1 MNIKSRICR
10 LEQQRKSK
18 YDSLT
23 DEEIAEKLAS
33 LKQIARDVL
42 TPKEH
47 TEMMA
52 WIEHQRET
60 MK

>member
-1 MNIKSRICR
+1 MNIENRIGK

-33 LKQIARDVL
+33 LKRIAREVL

-47 TEMMA
+47 SEMTA
-52 WIEHQRET
+52 WIEHQCAAR
-60 MK
+60 K